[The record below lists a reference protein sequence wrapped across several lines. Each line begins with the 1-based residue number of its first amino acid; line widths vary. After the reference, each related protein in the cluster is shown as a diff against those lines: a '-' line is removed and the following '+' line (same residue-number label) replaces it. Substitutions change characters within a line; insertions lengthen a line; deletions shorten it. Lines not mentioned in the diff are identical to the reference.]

1 MERIK
6 ISLGK
11 TFNLGN
17 FESLRIDVGLE
28 KDVEKATSKLK
39 QELYVE
45 TMALL
50 KAAAL
55 KANEENSK
63 LKICSF

>member
-6 ISLGK
+6 VSLGK

-28 KDVEKATSKLK
+28 KDVELVTSRVKL
-39 QELYVE
+39 ELYNE

-50 KAAAL
+50 KAAAQ
-55 KANEENSK
+55 KANEENNEN
-63 LKICSF
+63 